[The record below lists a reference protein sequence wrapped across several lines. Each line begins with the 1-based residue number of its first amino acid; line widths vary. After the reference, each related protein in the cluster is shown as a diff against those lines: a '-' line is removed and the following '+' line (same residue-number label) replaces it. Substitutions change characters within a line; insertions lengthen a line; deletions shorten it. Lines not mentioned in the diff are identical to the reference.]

1 MNRLWAGTLL
11 CGLLGGLVGCGKR
24 IPSDVIQPQ
33 AMEDLLY
40 DYHLA
45 STLGTSLP
53 YQEQYKK
60 EAYLAYVFQK
70 HGVTQAEFD
79 SSMVWYTRN
88 GVELAELYKRLD
100 ERFQRDEE
108 RMKAQVAQRDNQ
120 IDVSVSGDTV
130 DIWQD
135 RTLYWLSAST
145 LSNRLSFDLK
155 ADTTFR
161 PKDALSLTADF
172 RFVPQASP
180 VRQARV
186 VMGLRLLY
194 DNDSIDGCTRIVTAS
209 GPQQLFLRPDSAWQL
224 KSVSGFVYYS
234 QPEEVVPERGS
245 VLVND
250 LHLMRYRQ
258 QEKVS
263 APAVPAAPDSLLTE
277 PS

>member
-11 CGLLGGLVGCGKR
+11 CGLLAGLVGCGKR

-172 RFVPQASP
+172 RFVPQTSP

-234 QPEEVVPERGS
+234 QPEEVPERGS

-263 APAVPAAPDSLLTE
+263 APSVPAAPDSLLTE

>member
-11 CGLLGGLVGCGKR
+11 CGLLAGLVGCGKR

>member
-11 CGLLGGLVGCGKR
+11 CGLLAGLVGCGKR

-209 GPQQLFLRPDSAWQL
+209 GPQQLFLSPDSAWQL

-234 QPEEVVPERGS
+234 QPEEVPERGS